1 MRRKTSERFA
11 CRSAEAA
18 GKPEP
23 ERRRLERCR
32 KVPGM
37 LEKPGM
43 PGMPPPAG
51 VRRRDV
57 GRSERHGDKRQDNKT
72 IHNEYRKPLTV
83 KHLR

>member
-43 PGMPPPAG
+43 PPLPTEADGTSGARNG
-51 VRRRDV
+51 TATNDKTTRR
-57 GRSERHGDKRQDNKT
+57 QYDNT
-72 IHNEYRKPLTV
+72 THVTNIENH
-83 KHLR
+83 